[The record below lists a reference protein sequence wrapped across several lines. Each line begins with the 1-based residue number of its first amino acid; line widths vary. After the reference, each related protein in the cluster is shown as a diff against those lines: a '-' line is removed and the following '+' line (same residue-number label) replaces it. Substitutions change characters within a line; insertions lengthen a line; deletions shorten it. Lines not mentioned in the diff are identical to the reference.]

1 MVIQRWQSVLLLAA
15 AVLMARFS
23 FASLGQVQTPDATL
37 NFTAFGFCYEGVA
50 TNNAPE
56 GCCLSTWYFF
66 VVSITTA
73 IITLID
79 IFLFKNLRLQ
89 KNICLVAILFTVAS
103 CAIAAGLGY
112 SAIEGYSVSWS
123 SIALAPFLAV
133 IACVM
138 AYQRMSADQRRLR
151 SIDRLR

>member
-15 AVLMARFS
+15 VVLMACFS

-37 NFTAFGFCYEGVA
+37 NFTAFGFSIEGEA
-50 TNNAPE
+50 TNGGVSGNY
-56 GCCLSTWYFF
+56 LSTWYFF

-79 IFLFKNLRLQ
+79 IFLFKNLRVQ
-89 KNICLVAILFTVAS
+89 MNVCLVAILFIVAS
-103 CAIAAGLGY
+103 GVIAAGLGY

-123 SIALAPFLAV
+123 SIALAPFLALL
-133 IACVM
+133 ACVM

-151 SIDRLR
+151 SIDRIR